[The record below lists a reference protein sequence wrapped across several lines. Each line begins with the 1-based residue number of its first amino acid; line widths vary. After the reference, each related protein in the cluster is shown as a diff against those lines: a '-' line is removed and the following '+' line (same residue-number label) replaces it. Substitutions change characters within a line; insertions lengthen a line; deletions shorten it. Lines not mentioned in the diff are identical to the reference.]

1 MILRKRIR
9 QCVEY
14 YDLDTWQDT
23 NENPFPAVI
32 FVCPDE
38 RSKKYVFK
46 QIQKQ
51 LDEGAEIN
59 FYLITWLEI
68 RNGGVRAETLH
79 EVLAEE

>member
-46 QIQKQ
+46 QIQK
-51 LDEGAEIN
+51 
-59 FYLITWLEI
+59 
-68 RNGGVRAETLH
+68 
-79 EVLAEE
+79 